1 MIEFSAKTKLKSASR
16 QESQPKKRQQILNI
30 RDRIIQSAETHFET
44 LRAIRRHLHAHP
56 ELSFEE
62 KETADFVAKTLR
74 EHGIECTEGIGG
86 YGITAVIGNPANG
99 KTVALRGDM
108 DALPIFEE
116 SETEYTSRNEGVMHA
131 CGHDVHT
138 TCLLGAAVALKSV
151 ESELRGAVKLIFQ
164 PAEER
169 IPGGAS
175 IMIDDGVLNA
185 PDVELIF
192 GQHVYPDM
200 EVGHVGMRGG
210 MYMASADEI
219 YITVH
224 GKGGHAALPH
234 KNIDPVV
241 IAAHLITALQQVVS
255 RRALPTV
262 PTVLSIGKV
271 TAAGATNIIPDK
283 VVMEGTMRAMDET
296 VRTEMHEAITTL
308 VHNLCESM
316 GGSADLEIRK
326 GYPCLVNDEALTA
339 MCKEAATELFGSEKV
354 HDLDMRMTAEDFAYF
369 AQAVPAC
376 FYRLGTS
383 NFEKKI
389 GAPLHTSRFDVDEE
403 CLKTGSSMMAWLAA
417 KALNEYELRE
427 D

>member
-1 MIEFSAKTKLKSASR
+1 M
-16 QESQPKKRQQILNI
+16 NI
-30 RDRIIQSAETHFET
+30 KDRIVQSTEEHFES
-44 LRAIRRHLHAHP
+44 LRTIRRHLHAHP
-56 ELSFEE
+56 ELSFQE
-62 KETADFVAKTLR
+62 KETAAFVAKTLR
-74 EHGIECTEGIGG
+74 EHGIECTEGVGG
-86 YGITAVIGNPANG
+86 YGIVAVIGDPKKG

-108 DALPIFEE
+108 DALPIYEE
-116 SETEYTSRNEGVMHA
+116 NQTEYTSQNKGVMHA

-138 TCLLGAAVALKSV
+138 TCLMGAAIALKAV

-175 IMIDDGVLNA
+175 IMIADGVLKA

-210 MYMASADEI
+210 MYMASADEL

-283 VVMEGTMRAMDET
+283 VMMEGTMRAMDET
-296 VRTEMHEAITTL
+296 VRSEMHEAITEL
-308 VHNLCESM
+308 VHNLTKSM

-326 GYPCLVNDEALTA
+326 GYPCLVNDEGLTA
-339 MCKEAATELFGSEKV
+339 MCKTAAKELLGQEMV

-383 NFEKKI
+383 NAEKKI
-389 GAPLHTSRFDVDEE
+389 GAPLHTSRFDVDEN
-403 CLKTGSSMMAWLAA
+403 CLKTGASMMAWLAA
-417 KALNEYELRE
+417 KAVNEYELQGA
-427 D
+427 